1 MAQSLRLACD
11 FTEEERDAPCWAR
24 LGLTL
29 CIPSATGK
37 SLSHIVWREASIR
50 PVKDFQMEESW
61 RNSQGGGFLLLT
73 LCDSHILPSGYHLTD
88 SARLSVNLLNR
99 LSLDLT
105 PFLPEAHKI
114 QNKETDHSP

>member
-1 MAQSLRLACD
+1 MACD
-11 FTEEERDAPCWAR
+11 TEEERDAPCWAGP
-24 LGLTL
+24 GLAL

-37 SLSHIVWREASIR
+37 SRELRSLAGRKRQACKEFSNGGIL
-50 PVKDFQMEESW
+50 EEQPRW
-61 RNSQGGGFLLLT
+61 GILLLT
-73 LCDSHILPSGYHLTD
+73 HCDSHILPSGYHLTD

-105 PFLPEAHKI
+105 PLLPEAHKI

>member
-11 FTEEERDAPCWAR
+11 TEEERDVPCWAG
-24 LGLTL
+24 LGLAL

-37 SLSHIVWREASIR
+37 SREPHSLAGSKHQACKGFSNGRIL
-50 PVKDFQMEESW
+50 EEQPRW
-61 RNSQGGGFLLLT
+61 GFLLLT
-73 LCDSHILPSGYHLTD
+73 LYDSHILPSGYHLTD

-105 PFLPEAHKI
+105 PLLPEAHKI